1 MTSRTVFR
9 PYLIFLGI
17 AFGTSLL
24 LQMIPSIGTTFSS
37 SASGFFLSL
46 TLLVC
51 AGYGI
56 HRIAPKTDIPL
67 YVWALLLGIALQ
79 VPLVAL
85 TYDRSAFLVV
95 IELLATFVLFA
106 GGIHMPVKHFKKYFA
121 PIAALSLI
129 GTILTVL
136 FFALILSTLT
146 ALYGFTV
153 PAISLLVLAAVLS
166 SIDPTTIIPV
176 LDHLHFRKPFL
187 RDIAVGE
194 SAINDVV
201 GIILTRFF
209 LIAALG
215 TGTVSVL
222 SVSDAFSPLLSRATL
237 NSIGLEIIW
246 GILIGFLGAW
256 ILKTWGESVG
266 KKHWSDHALF
276 FVVPLF
282 CFALGSLFGGAGF
295 VAAFVAGLLFESNP
309 NTKEVHTYFEYTID
323 TYIKPVV
330 FILLGVLTPLPILM
344 STIVVG
350 ALAALIFMFIV
361 RPLVVYISL
370 SPWMIS
376 KKSLLHWREAL
387 SLSFMRETG
396 TIPAILLLYVV
407 ASGFTD
413 TELIYA
419 LGVWVILYT
428 LVIEP
433 PLTALIAK
441 RLDIAH
447 T

>member
-1 MTSRTVFR
+1 MASRTVFHS
-9 PYLIFLGI
+9 YLVFLSI
-17 AFGTSLL
+17 AFGISLL
-24 LQMIPSIGTTFSS
+24 LQIPTIGSTFSS
-37 SASGFFLSL
+37 SVSGFYLSL
-46 TLLVC
+46 ALLIC

-85 TYDRSAFLVV
+85 TYDRGTFLVV
-95 IELLATFVLFA
+95 IELIASFVLFA
-106 GGIHMPVKHFKKYFA
+106 GGIHMPVKNFKKYFA

-136 FFALILSTLT
+136 FFALALSTIT
-146 ALYGFTV
+146 TLYGFTV
-153 PAISLLVLAAVLS
+153 PAISLLVLAAVMS
-166 SIDPTTIIPV
+166 SIDPSTIIPI
-176 LDHLHFRKPFL
+176 LDRLHFRKPFL
-187 RDIAVGE
+187 REIAIAE
-194 SAINDVV
+194 SAVNDVV

-222 SVSDAFSPLLSRATL
+222 SVSDTFSPLLSRVTL
-237 NSIGLEIIW
+237 GSMGLEILW
-246 GILIGFLGAW
+246 GILVGFLGAW

-282 CFALGSLFGGAGF
+282 CYALGSLFGAAGF

-309 NTKEVHTYFEYTID
+309 NTKEVHAYFEHMTN
-323 TYIKPVV
+323 TYIKPIV
-330 FILLGVLTPLPILM
+330 FILLGVLVPLPMLI

-350 ALAALIFMFIV
+350 ALAALIFMFLV

-387 SLSFMRETG
+387 FLSFMRETG

-407 ASGFTD
+407 ASGFAD

-419 LGVWVILYT
+419 LGVWIILYT

-433 PLTALIAK
+433 PLTALIAR